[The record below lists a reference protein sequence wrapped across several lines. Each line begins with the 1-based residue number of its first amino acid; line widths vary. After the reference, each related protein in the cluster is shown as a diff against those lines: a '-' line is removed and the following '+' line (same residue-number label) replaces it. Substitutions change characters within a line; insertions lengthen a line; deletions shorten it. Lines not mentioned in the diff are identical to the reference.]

1 MAIYPLNRNYT
12 TEDLLRRPEIKGV
25 AHNVE
30 LVDGPY
36 NVPDGAYQFK
46 GQANSYIEFPN
57 GNLILDAKYSIT
69 LMCWVKPGDK
79 DGPLF
84 NYNKNDWGVHIWL
97 AQAGRFFVRITK
109 AGSHA
114 FHPFVQTVNPL
125 PIGKWAHVAATY
137 DFNTGYNAIYVDGVL
152 QAPSKNVGRGSPSI
166 PISTNDPEVRMGARL
181 SDGRYFNGAICQM
194 GIWNVA
200 LTQEQIAVEMRKKA
214 LPRGVLPMVAY
225 TGRLR
230 PKGVPFFRL
239 QVYERAGISLVK
251 IYMESQKR
259 CKVLNKVC
267 ERGTICQKKPTF
279 EQLGPDDLVY
289 CVTYQTAIRQP
300 KLCDINPC
308 EHGGT
313 CMNDGNSFKCVCPE
327 GYTGRTCGQGNLIGQ
342 YAPSRARLNGFFF
355 TASKT
360 KFRISYRIGLH
371 SVLLPLRT
379 AIIRENTIPS
389 SVLPLPVVPPA
400 LAIYPL
406 NGNYTTEDLLRRPAI
421 KGVAHNVELVDGP
434 YNVPDGAYQFKG
446 QANSYI
452 EFPNGNLILDAKYSI
467 TLMCWVKPGGKDG
480 PLFNYNKND
489 WGVHIWLA
497 QAGRF
502 FVRITKAGS
511 HAFHPF
517 VQTVNPLPIG
527 KWAHVAATYDF
538 NTGYNAI
545 YVDGVLQAPSK
556 NVGRGSP
563 SIPISTND
571 PEVRM
576 GARLSDGRYFN
587 GAICQ
592 MGIWNV
598 ALTQEQIEVEMRKK
612 GNLKTRSRVS
622 ANLSY
627 FHVRQI
633 HHFYID
639 LNAPVNSVLQYSNCL
654 KFRSRDRASPY
665 KPLLSTTR
673 SAMWT
678 FEQLGPDDRVCCVT
692 YQTAIREP
700 KPCDIN
706 PCEHGGTCMNVGK
719 SFKCVCPK
727 GYTGPTGDFCL
738 LSFLNDIDIDECAYE
753 KGGCLDIR
761 VNTVGSYYCS

>member
-1 MAIYPLNRNYT
+1 YT
-12 TEDLLRRPEIKGV
+12 
-25 AHNVE
+25 
-30 LVDGPY
+30 
-36 NVPDGAYQFK
+36 
-46 GQANSYIEFPN
+46 
-57 GNLILDAKYSIT
+57 LI
-69 LMCWVKPGDK
+69 
-79 DGPLF
+79 
-84 NYNKNDWGVHIWL
+84 
-97 AQAGRFFVRITK
+97 
-109 AGSHA
+109 
-114 FHPFVQTVNPL
+114 
-125 PIGKWAHVAATY
+125 
-137 DFNTGYNAIYVDGVL
+137 
-152 QAPSKNVGRGSPSI
+152 
-166 PISTNDPEVRMGARL
+166 
-181 SDGRYFNGAICQM
+181 
-194 GIWNVA
+194 
-200 LTQEQIAVEMRKKA
+200 
-214 LPRGVLPMVAY
+214 
-225 TGRLR
+225 
-230 PKGVPFFRL
+230 
-239 QVYERAGISLVK
+239 
-251 IYMESQKR
+251 
-259 CKVLNKVC
+259 
-267 ERGTICQKKPTF
+267 
-279 EQLGPDDLVY
+279 
-289 CVTYQTAIRQP
+289 
-300 KLCDINPC
+300 
-308 EHGGT
+308 
-313 CMNDGNSFKCVCPE
+313 
-327 GYTGRTCGQGNLIGQ
+327 
-342 YAPSRARLNGFFF
+342 
-355 TASKT
+355 
-360 KFRISYRIGLH
+360 
-371 SVLLPLRT
+371 
-379 AIIRENTIPS
+379 
-389 SVLPLPVVPPA
+389 VLPLPVVPPA

-598 ALTQEQIEVEMRKK
+598 ALTQEQIAVEMMRKK
-612 GNLKTRSRVS
+612 GNFKACARMS

-627 FHVRQI
+627 LHMGYRSLEIPHFH
-633 HHFYID
+633 ID
-639 LNAPVNSVLQYSNCL
+639 LNAYS
-654 KFRSRDRASPY
+654 
-665 KPLLSTTR
+665 
-673 SAMWT
+673 
-678 FEQLGPDDRVCCVT
+678 
-692 YQTAIREP
+692 IRQP

-706 PCEHGGTCMNVGK
+706 PCEHGGKCMNVGN
-719 SFKCVCPK
+719 SFKCLCSK
-727 GYTGPTGDFCL
+727 GYTGRTCAQGNGDLCL
-738 LSFLNDIDIDECAYE
+738 LAFLYDIDIDECAYE
-753 KGGCLDIR
+753 KGGCQDIC
-761 VNTVGSYYCS
+761 VNTVGSSYCSCSDPEFSLAPDKRHCIAEGVEVDCGQNDMKITLPKSLLKGLDRQHLRLIDVSCRAYENKTHYFLQTQLTGCKTKLRQKGDFFVYTNMVSEIPIKENQIVTRVREAMIPFFCCYSKWGVVSSVGLKPMSKKVIFSSKGFGKFTIFLKLFNKPTFENPFSPKDFPVMFTIRERMYFELHVDTEDRRLAIFALDCFATPSQDRNALPRYDVIKDGCAVDNTVEFHHPPNPQNQRFSLEAFQYVGKHPYVFMHCRVKICNATDPNSRCARGCVKRELRSVETLHETADNVYSLAQGPLTLDREKRVANADEAVKSDQSTHEAERSLQLPVVIALAVVIGVCLVGISYLVWQKKRVKAFRQYKQLYVDSRN

>member
-12 TEDLLRRPEIKGV
+12 TEDLLRRPE
-25 AHNVE
+25 
-30 LVDGPY
+30 
-36 NVPDGAYQFK
+36 
-46 GQANSYIEFPN
+46 
-57 GNLILDAKYSIT
+57 
-69 LMCWVKPGDK
+69 
-79 DGPLF
+79 
-84 NYNKNDWGVHIWL
+84 
-97 AQAGRFFVRITK
+97 
-109 AGSHA
+109 
-114 FHPFVQTVNPL
+114 
-125 PIGKWAHVAATY
+125 
-137 DFNTGYNAIYVDGVL
+137 
-152 QAPSKNVGRGSPSI
+152 
-166 PISTNDPEVRMGARL
+166 
-181 SDGRYFNGAICQM
+181 
-194 GIWNVA
+194 
-200 LTQEQIAVEMRKKA
+200 
-214 LPRGVLPMVAY
+214 
-225 TGRLR
+225 
-230 PKGVPFFRL
+230 
-239 QVYERAGISLVK
+239 
-251 IYMESQKR
+251 
-259 CKVLNKVC
+259 
-267 ERGTICQKKPTF
+267 
-279 EQLGPDDLVY
+279 
-289 CVTYQTAIRQP
+289 
-300 KLCDINPC
+300 
-308 EHGGT
+308 
-313 CMNDGNSFKCVCPE
+313 
-327 GYTGRTCGQGNLIGQ
+327 
-342 YAPSRARLNGFFF
+342 
-355 TASKT
+355 
-360 KFRISYRIGLH
+360 
-371 SVLLPLRT
+371 
-379 AIIRENTIPS
+379 
-389 SVLPLPVVPPA
+389 
-400 LAIYPL
+400 
-406 NGNYTTEDLLRRPAI
+406 I

-517 VQTVNPLPIG
+517 VQTVNPLPMG

-639 LNAPVNSVLQYSNCL
+639 LNALLNPVLQYSNCL
-654 KFRSRDRASPY
+654 K
-665 KPLLSTTR
+665 
-673 SAMWT
+673 
-678 FEQLGPDDRVCCVT
+678 C
-692 YQTAIREP
+692 
-700 KPCDIN
+700 
-706 PCEHGGTCMNVGK
+706 
-719 SFKCVCPK
+719 
-727 GYTGPTGDFCL
+727 
-738 LSFLNDIDIDECAYE
+738 
-753 KGGCLDIR
+753 
-761 VNTVGSYYCS
+761 